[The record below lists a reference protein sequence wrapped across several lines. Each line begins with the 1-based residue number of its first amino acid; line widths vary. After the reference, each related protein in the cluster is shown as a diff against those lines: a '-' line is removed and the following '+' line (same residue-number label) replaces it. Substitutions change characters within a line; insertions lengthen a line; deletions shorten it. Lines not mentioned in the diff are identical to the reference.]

1 MIFGKIAGQQA
12 TATKDD
18 SDQSLTS
25 TYLNGINDLLD
36 AQKVADITCGPNQY
50 LGSSQSGIGDQVMTR
65 VTFANDKIEEVEVVM
80 HHESE
85 DVGLQAI
92 REIPEKIVAQ
102 NNVDVI
108 IGASAT
114 SRAIKEAVADA
125 LGKVK

>member
-1 MIFGKIAGQQA
+1 
-12 TATKDD
+12 
-18 SDQSLTS
+18 
-25 TYLNGINDLLD
+25 
-36 AQKVADITCGPNQY
+36 
-50 LGSSQSGIGDQVMTR
+50 MTR

-102 NNVDVI
+102 NNVDVDVI
-108 IGASAT
+108 TGASAT